1 MSASAGL
8 PCKTHQKVLLGRG
21 QRRELEFVVVVHS
34 AGCSGAGGPALRAV
48 SMFPRGGVSW
58 TIGAVCC
65 EAPHACPPCC
75 PLTDVSR
82 DRAADGKQDS
92 WRERERERERGSE
105 REGDLWWW
113 IREAQGAFY
122 LFIYLDF
129 IYLFI
134 FDICVL
140 FIYLLFTCLFVYL
153 FIYLFIFHTFI
164 HSFIQD
170 FHIHPVNTSSKS
182 QFTLSATKHQQTN
195 KTKFRSLPN

>member
-48 SMFPRGGVSW
+48 STFPRGGVSW

-92 WRERERERERGSE
+92 WREREREEDRKSTRLNS
-105 REGDLWWW
+105 
-113 IREAQGAFY
+113 
-122 LFIYLDF
+122 
-129 IYLFI
+129 
-134 FDICVL
+134 
-140 FIYLLFTCLFVYL
+140 
-153 FIYLFIFHTFI
+153 
-164 HSFIQD
+164 S
-170 FHIHPVNTSSKS
+170 HI
-182 QFTLSATKHQQTN
+182 L
-195 KTKFRSLPN
+195 